1 MLEIKTADELADPEL
16 EARWTVRR
24 ATRQASVLRSV
35 LRSFVDQ
42 PGPVSIE
49 TIAGALPDKPFDTVR
64 ESLIRLD
71 ADDLIQLADGH
82 VEAAYPFSAAP
93 TPFVVQLAGGHERFA
108 CCAIDALGVA
118 PMLGQRVEVRSRCH
132 HSASRIEFSVTAD
145 GPGPEAGGAM
155 VWVGKRQEADRR
167 VITSF

>member
-16 EARWTVRR
+16 EARWKVRR
-24 ATRQASVLRSV
+24 AARHAHVLRSV
-35 LRSFVDQ
+35 LRSFVEQ

-49 TIAGALPDKPFDTVR
+49 TVAAVLPDEPFDAVR
-64 ESLIRLD
+64 ESLIILD
-71 ADDLIQLADGH
+71 ADDLIQLADGR
-82 VEAAYPFSAAP
+82 VEIAYPFSAAP
-93 TPFVVQLAGGHERFA
+93 TPFVVQLARGHERFA

-118 PMLGQRVEVRSRCH
+118 PMLGQRVGVRSRCY
-132 HSASRIEFSVTAD
+132 HSASRIEFPVTAD
-145 GPGPEAGGAM
+145 GPGPEALGAM